1 MSPSNKWKVRAFEQA
16 TKPSFEIQ
24 ENIRTRNF
32 KALNDVPGTKED
44 RFKIFDLASAHNSY
58 VFEKDLISRE
68 SWDREDTY
76 LSSKKAELIPGGKLD
91 LSNYKTPS
99 LVPEDSQVTF
109 SRFQSQD
116 ESLDRIGFIPASH
129 ELADDNSQYTSESEL
144 KIGAAELEWNEK
156 TSQLSLGSFIL
167 YSVMSFQPSDRLIPT
182 LSGALRLG
190 YEPSLSSSMRRKKGW
205 VAHAHLGETYR
216 IHNDVDFYV
225 LTGGGYREVFGGLFV
240 DAEVGV
246 LVREIWNMKSHLS
259 YDANFSRDFDDSPM
273 GILKFTQS
281 LHTRDFVYAVTFK
294 SAELNSV
301 REKSFDLSLKRVF

>member
-1 MSPSNKWKVRAFEQA
+1 
-16 TKPSFEIQ
+16 
-24 ENIRTRNF
+24 
-32 KALNDVPGTKED
+32 
-44 RFKIFDLASAHNSY
+44 
-58 VFEKDLISRE
+58 
-68 SWDREDTY
+68 
-76 LSSKKAELIPGGKLD
+76 
-91 LSNYKTPS
+91 
-99 LVPEDSQVTF
+99 
-109 SRFQSQD
+109 
-116 ESLDRIGFIPASH
+116 
-129 ELADDNSQYTSESEL
+129 
-144 KIGAAELEWNEK
+144 
-156 TSQLSLGSFIL
+156 
-167 YSVMSFQPSDRLIPT
+167 
-182 LSGALRLG
+182 
-190 YEPSLSSSMRRKKGW
+190 MRRKKGW